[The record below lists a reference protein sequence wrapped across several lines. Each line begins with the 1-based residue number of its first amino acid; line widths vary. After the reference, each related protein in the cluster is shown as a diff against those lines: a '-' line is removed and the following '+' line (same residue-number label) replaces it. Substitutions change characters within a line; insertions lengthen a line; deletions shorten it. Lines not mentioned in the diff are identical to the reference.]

1 MEEDL
6 DALPVAQ
13 VPVAFPVAL
22 PVAKTQFTWG
32 MMPPSALE
40 YILQCTVTVHAF
52 TGGDDGKEF
61 KNQEQAF
68 EEVAKQCRASSFFDT
83 ASVPITGKVCGDKVR
98 LLLRKHATMKQSGA
112 NRSCNTAYTTLNQCL
127 DEIMK
132 QKEEKAT
139 KAEVKSKMAAEK

>member
-1 MEEDL
+1 MEEDP

-13 VPVAFPVAL
+13 VPVALPVAL

-32 MMPPSALE
+32 ILSPSALA
-40 YILQCTVTVHAF
+40 YMLQCTMSAKAF
-52 TGGDDGKEF
+52 TAGVGGKEF

-68 EEVAKQCRASSFFDT
+68 EEVAKQCRASKFFDL

-112 NRSCNTAYTTLNQCL
+112 NRSGNAAYTALDQFL

-139 KAEVKSKMAAEK
+139 EAEVKSKMAAEK